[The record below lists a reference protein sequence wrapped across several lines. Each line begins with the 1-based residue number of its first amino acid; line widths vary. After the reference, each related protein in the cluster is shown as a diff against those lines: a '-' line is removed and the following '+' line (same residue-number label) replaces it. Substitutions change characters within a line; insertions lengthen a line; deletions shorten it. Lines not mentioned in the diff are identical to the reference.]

1 MRKIT
6 NYIIV
11 LLAVLCIQGI
21 VVNAEEELPSRFDYI
36 RYAEENQ
43 DLKQVYGYDKD
54 ALYEHY
60 INIGKGEGRI
70 AHFEGGAD
78 YFDYRAY
85 LDMYPELE
93 AIYGRDYK
101 ALYIHYITIGMGEG
115 RKAYYYANIMGSKK
129 NKTVVRN
136 GSTFTIEGYSF
147 ETTKE
152 PYEHPSNKWKFNNPD
167 GGFPI
172 VYEYYKETED
182 GYYRLTEIIHELN
195 RVSGYDDSFYSFEE
209 FIHDGFDLFTD
220 EEKLAYISYVMKNNK
235 DMVFAAFTWLVSTDY
250 FTLEE
255 KINIIKDH
263 GMCTVSDYY
272 VNWIWDVYSSK
283 LPNGSKVDS
292 VITKYFRSVGNPLHS
307 IKGTDGNTYAI
318 PEKDVERYRSN
329 GAIKK
334 INRTVNF
341 MGAYTQEMEFE
352 YVNPAKIDCERWYRG

>member
-11 LLAVLCIQGI
+11 LLAVLCIQGM
-21 VVNAEEELPSRFDYI
+21 VANAEEELPSRFDYI

-43 DLKQVYGYDKD
+43 DLKQVYGYNKD

-101 ALYIHYITIGMGEG
+101 ALYIHYITIGMSEG
-115 RKAYYYANIMGSKK
+115 RKVYYYSNTIGGKK
-129 NKTVVRN
+129 NKMVERN

-147 ETTKE
+147 ETTKA
-152 PYEHPSNKWKFNNPD
+152 PYEHPSNEKFFNNPD

-172 VYEYYKETED
+172 VYEYYIETEE
-182 GYYRLTEIIHELN
+182 GYYRQTDNLYNIQRAVGDNSWNYT
-195 RVSGYDDSFYSFEE
+195 YEE
-209 FIHDGFDLFTD
+209 FINDGFDLFTD
-220 EEKLAYISYVMKNNK
+220 EEKLAYISYAMKNNK
-235 DMVFAAFTWLVSTDY
+235 DMVFAAFTWLTSTDY
-250 FTLEE
+250 FTLEQ
-255 KINIIKDH
+255 KIGIIKEH

-272 VNWIWDVYSSK
+272 ANWIWDVYSSK
-283 LPNGSKVDS
+283 LPNGSKADS
-292 VITKYFRSVGNPLHS
+292 VIRAHFRSIGNPLYS
-307 IKGTDGNTYAI
+307 IDGTDGNDYAI
-318 PEKDVERYRSN
+318 PKKDVERYRSN
-329 GAIKK
+329 GVIKK
-334 INRTVNF
+334 MNRAVSF
-341 MGAYTQEMEFE
+341 MGAWTQEMEFE
-352 YVNPAKIDCERWYRG
+352 YINPAKIDCERWYRG